1 MNGIELVEKFNELEN
16 DNKHGKAILLVC
28 EFLHRRLEVKKM
40 EHINALQELYGELT
54 PELNKLRTDIWESVK
69 DNFYEIRKGINLK
82 QFLEE
87 NYQTCKDY
95 AKEFFAG
102 DLYQATEYLYN
113 QI

>member
-16 DNKHGKAILLVC
+16 DNEHSKAILLVC
-28 EFLHRRLEVKKM
+28 EFLHRRLEAKKM

-102 DLYQATEYLYN
+102 DLYQATEHLYN

>member
-1 MNGIELVEKFNELEN
+1 MNGSELVEKFNNLE
-16 DNKHGKAILLVC
+16 DNNEHGKAILLVC
-28 EFLHRRLEVKKM
+28 EFLHRRLDAKKM

-69 DNFYEIRKGINLK
+69 DNFYAIKKDVNLSS
-82 QFLEE
+82 FLEE

-102 DLYQATEYLYN
+102 NLYQAAEYLLN